1 MLKLYQDLT
10 GRVLDVSTITGERLL
25 NALMGEIERVTV
37 PGIKKL
43 LPENN
48 GHGRDCGSVTVS
60 GRHCFGPRGW
70 YLVVELQM
78 EFYYTM
84 ALDFLDGLKKKKRT
98 VYPIVRD
105 LLALVLT
112 SGKVPG
118 LMPDEIFELLCPCEE
133 EAFEDE
139 KDRKAFKRDKG
150 FAIGRY
156 TYHTRGV
163 ASDGKEQRTLRQS
176 HARFKRLRKKTLSD
190 DQRTFIKNLVKLAS
204 LCMVKQY
211 EQVEF
216 FQTEGDENPVEHSF
230 GVLWGSED
238 SFCDWYHEA
247 MNDQWG
253 NCGPPRMSIIVA
265 DRKSLMR
272 VRIILR
278 TIVLLQ
284 EVWYWH
290 DVLRM

>member
-1 MLKLYQDLT
+1 
-10 GRVLDVSTITGERLL
+10 
-25 NALMGEIERVTV
+25 MGEIERVTV